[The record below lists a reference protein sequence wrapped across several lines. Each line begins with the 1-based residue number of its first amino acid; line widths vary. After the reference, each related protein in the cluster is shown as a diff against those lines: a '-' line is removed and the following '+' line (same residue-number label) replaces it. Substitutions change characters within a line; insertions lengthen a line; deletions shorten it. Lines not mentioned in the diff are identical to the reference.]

1 MDSDFVDSDF
11 VDPDVSE
18 ESVVLEVTAE
28 SVLVDDCEFDLELL
42 WDVDDEPEEELP
54 DLEL

>member
-1 MDSDFVDSDF
+1 MVDSDFVDSDL

-28 SVLVDDCEFDLELL
+28 SVLVDDSEFDFELL
-42 WDVDDEPEEELP
+42 
-54 DLEL
+54 